1 MVTTGSLA
9 NIVGIVFTLVVI
21 LLVTLF
27 FISLV
32 VFIKSQSR
40 NRQKNI
46 QHNIDIERKLDQIIA
61 LLEKKESD
69 R

>member
-1 MVTTGSLA
+1 MVITGSLA

-69 R
+69 K